1 MAEATIAPAVHDTIE
16 GLPSPAENCVIVGQ
30 DEPREFLARALREH
44 HLHHALLFEGPQGVG
59 KATVAFH
66 LANRILS
73 PGFIDA
79 AEGALAPPDVDSAIF
94 RQIAGGTHPGILH
107 ITRPRDPRSG
117 QFRTAITIDEIRRV
131 THLLT
136 RTSHDGG
143 WRIVI
148 IDPAEDMNRNAANA
162 LLKTLEEPPAR
173 ALFVLVSHSP
183 GRLLPTIRSRCQAVR
198 FQPLDR
204 VTLEAA
210 ITRHGLVERHAPILP
225 QLVSRAEGSVRQA
238 ALLIL
243 HGGIEIADAVDAV
256 VGGRT
261 FDVERAQTLAQA
273 VSGRDAGVQYALFLD
288 HLLNRVASRA
298 FETAIGQG
306 TVIAEPW
313 SALWHGLREDAADA
327 VAFNL
332 DRKQT
337 ALVLLQRAHEA
348 FAGWQSRIT
357 SAM

>member
-1 MAEATIAPAVHDTIE
+1 MAEEPIAPAVHDTIE
-16 GLPSPAENCVIVGQ
+16 GLTSPAESSFIVGQ
-30 DEPREFLARALREH
+30 EEARAFLARALRER

-66 LANRILS
+66 LANHILS
-73 PGFIDA
+73 PHSAEA
-79 AEGALAPPDVDSAIF
+79 AEGSLPEPERNSSIF
-94 RQIAGGTHPGILH
+94 RQIAGGTHPGVLH
-107 ITRPRDPRSG
+107 ITRPRDPKSS

-173 ALFVLVSHSP
+173 ALFVLVSHAP

-198 FQPLDR
+198 FHPLDDGALETA
-204 VTLEAA
+204 VTRL
-210 ITRHGLVERHAPILP
+210 GLVERDAPILP

-238 ALLIL
+238 ALLTL
-243 HGGIEIADAVDAV
+243 HGGIEIADAVDTIV
-256 VGGRT
+256 DGRS

-288 HLLNRVASRA
+288 HLLGRVASRA
-298 FETAIGQG
+298 SEAATGHANGL
-306 TVIAEPW
+306 AERW
-313 SALWHGLREDAADA
+313 SVLWQGLREEAAEA
-327 VAFNL
+327 AAFNL

-337 ALVLLQRAHEA
+337 VLIVLQRAHHA